1 MPTAFASDGGE
12 GRLAPVS
19 VFNRR
24 NAVVGWAAWAVGKR
38 VLKRKAK
45 DSVPAIDPES
55 KKPNKS
61 AVALLIAS
69 AVGVAT
75 FWRSRTGDEPDE

>member
-1 MPTAFASDGGE
+1 M
-12 GRLAPVS
+12 S

-24 NAVVGWAAWAVGKR
+24 NAAVGWLAWAVGKR

-45 DSVPAIDPES
+45 DAVPAIDPES
-55 KKPNKS
+55 KRPNKS
-61 AVALLIAS
+61 AVALLLAG

-75 FWRSRTGDEPDE
+75 FWRRRSDDLSPSEE

>member
-1 MPTAFASDGGE
+1 M
-12 GRLAPVS
+12 S

-24 NAVVGWAAWAVGKR
+24 NAALGWVAWAVGKR
-38 VLKRKAK
+38 VLKKKAK
-45 DSVPAIDPES
+45 DAVPAVDPET

-75 FWRSRTGDEPDE
+75 VWKRRSGDDDAPPESDSA

>member
-1 MPTAFASDGGE
+1 VG
-12 GRLAPVS
+12 

-24 NAVVGWAAWAVGKR
+24 NAAVGWVTWMVGKR
-38 VLKRKAK
+38 VLKKKAK
-45 DSVPAIDPES
+45 DAVPTIDPES

-75 FWRSRTGDEPDE
+75 FWKKRSGDDDPSTPTP

>member
-1 MPTAFASDGGE
+1 MG
-12 GRLAPVS
+12 

-24 NAVVGWAAWAVGKR
+24 NAAVGWLTWNVGKR

-45 DSVPAIDPES
+45 GAAKGAVPTIDTET

-61 AVALLIAS
+61 AIALLAAS
-69 AVGVAT
+69 AVGALT
-75 FWRSRTGDEPDE
+75 FWKKRSGSGDDDSSEKS

>member
-1 MPTAFASDGGE
+1 M
-12 GRLAPVS
+12 S

-24 NAVVGWAAWAVGKR
+24 NAAVGWVTWMVGKR

-45 DSVPAIDPES
+45 DAVPTIDPES

-61 AVALLIAS
+61 AVALLVAS
-69 AVGVAT
+69 AAGLFT
-75 FWRSRTGDEPDE
+75 FIRKRNDDDSPTT

>member
-1 MPTAFASDGGE
+1 
-12 GRLAPVS
+12 VS

-24 NAVVGWAAWAVGKR
+24 NAAMGWVAWAVGKR
-38 VLKRKAK
+38 VLRRKAK
-45 DSVPAIDPES
+45 SAVPAIDPES

-61 AVALLIAS
+61 AIALLLAG

-75 FWRSRTGDEPDE
+75 FWRRRSGDEESQPEE